1 VPAAACYVLRAA
13 ASCFIFLNLYTG
25 LNDPN
30 YLLVDSSMS
39 LIAKIEAAGAA
50 GSLLEST
57 VVNLK
62 VWASADFLPAWAGE
76 SIAELVEQEAWEE
89 LNDRFYQNL
98 AFGTGGIRGRTI
110 GRVSTTAETGTL
122 SDLGSP
128 EYAAVGSNVLNDF
141 NLVRAT
147 IGLFR
152 YSQKYLAD
160 QGRYDLPRFV
170 IAHDVRHFSRH
181 FCELA
186 ASTWCK
192 LGGQALIFEGP
203 RSTPQLSFSVRH
215 YQATCGAVI
224 TASHN
229 PPHDNGFKAYFED
242 GGQVVSP
249 HAEGIVDL
257 VNQVGLE
264 ELPEFLE
271 IDLAPVITLGAEA
284 DAPYLQLLR
293 ELVVDDEVMAAQ
305 APKVVFSP
313 IHGTGAISSVPTL
326 RALGVEVIEVPEQ
339 MVQHGGFPTVKSPN
353 PENAEALAMAI
364 AKANEVGADVV
375 VATDPD
381 ADRMGVAVRDVN
393 GEMVL
398 LTGNQ
403 IGTILAEYRISTLKD
418 ADVIPDEGSENA
430 VLIKTFVTSPMQ
442 EAVADW
448 HGLKTIN
455 TLTGFKWIGAKLAG
469 YEAKMKAKLYEK
481 EGLALDYDAC
491 ELWTKADLLLD
502 YSTFF
507 VFGGEES
514 YGYLATDKVRDK
526 DANAAAIMFCE
537 VAAFLQAQDMTFP
550 EYLDALY
557 LQHGYYEEKTINIY
571 YEGAAG
577 SQKIKNILHSYRVD
591 PPKAFGAVSV
601 AGFTDFGK
609 DEIIDADGEKI
620 PPQDFYFLELSN
632 GYSFAVR
639 GSGTEP
645 KIKFYVFGR
654 SDVMD
659 PEELT
664 QVKQDA
670 AVVMQ
675 AMLQAIEADARERA
689 EK

>member
-1 VPAAACYVLRAA
+1 
-13 ASCFIFLNLYTG
+13 
-25 LNDPN
+25 
-30 YLLVDSSMS
+30 MS
-39 LIAKIEAAGAA
+39 IIEKIEAAGAA

-62 VWASADFLPAWAGE
+62 KWASADFLPNWAGA
-76 SIAELVEQEAWEE
+76 SIVELVENSEWDE

-110 GRVSTTAETGTL
+110 GSVPAAAETGTL
-122 SDLGSP
+122 SEMGSP
-128 EYAAVGSNVLNDF
+128 EHAAVGSNVLNDF

-152 YSQKYLAD
+152 YTKQYLKES
-160 QGRYDLPRFV
+160 GSYDLPRFV

-203 RSTPQLSFSVRH
+203 RSTPQLSFAVR
-215 YQATCGAVI
+215 QNNATCGAVI

-229 PPHDNGFKAYFED
+229 PPHDNGFKVYFDD
-242 GGQVVSP
+242 GAQVVSP

-257 VNQVGLE
+257 VNLV
-264 ELPEFLE
+264 ELSEVPAFLN
-271 IDLAPVITLGAEA
+271 IDLEPVISLGAA
-284 DAPYLQLLR
+284 DDAAYLELLK
-293 ELVVDDEVMAAQ
+293 EMVIDNEVMQ
-305 APKVVFSP
+305 KEAPQIVFSP
-313 IHGTGAISSVPTL
+313 IHGTGAISSVPAL
-326 RALGVEVIEVPEQ
+326 KALGVKVIEVPEQ
-339 MVQHGGFPTVKSPN
+339 MVQDARFPTVQSPN

-381 ADRMGVAVRDVN
+381 ADRMGVAVRDRS

-403 IGTILAEYRISTLKD
+403 IGTIMAEYRISVLKD
-418 ADVIPDEGSENA
+418 TEVIPEDGGDNT

-455 TLTGFKWIGAKLAG
+455 TLTGFKWIGEKLAG
-469 YEAKMKAKLYEK
+469 YEAQMKARLLEE
-481 EGLALDYDAC
+481 EGTAVDYDAC
-491 ELWTKADLLLD
+491 DIWTRADLLLD
-502 YSTFF
+502 YSTYF

-514 YGYLATDKVRDK
+514 YGYLATDKLRDK
-526 DANAAAIMFCE
+526 DANAAVIMFCE
-537 VAAFLQAQDMTFP
+537 VAAYLKSQEMTFP
-550 EYLDALY
+550 EFLDSLY

-577 SQKIKNILHSYRVD
+577 SQKIKNILESYRSGA
-591 PPKAFGAVSV
+591 PKAFGDVKVS
-601 AGFTDFGK
+601 GFTDFGK
-609 DEIIDADGEKI
+609 DEIIDADGQKI

-654 SDVMD
+654 SEVLD
-659 PEELT
+659 PEDLIK
-664 QVKQDA
+664 VKAVA
-670 AVVMQ
+670 AVEMQ
-675 AMLQAIEADARERA
+675 TVLAAIEADARVRA
-689 EK
+689 EG

>member
-1 VPAAACYVLRAA
+1 
-13 ASCFIFLNLYTG
+13 
-25 LNDPN
+25 
-30 YLLVDSSMS
+30 MS
-39 LIAKIEAAGAA
+39 IIEKIEAAGAA

-62 VWASADFLPAWAGE
+62 KWASADFLPNWAGA
-76 SIAELVEQEAWEE
+76 SIVELVENSEWDE

-110 GRVSTTAETGTL
+110 GSVPAAAETGTL
-122 SDLGSP
+122 SEMGSP
-128 EYAAVGSNVLNDF
+128 EHAAVGSNVLNDF

-152 YSQKYLAD
+152 YTKQYLKES
-160 QGRYDLPRFV
+160 GSYDLPRFV

-203 RSTPQLSFSVRH
+203 RSTPQLSFAVR
-215 YQATCGAVI
+215 QNNATCGAVI

-229 PPHDNGFKAYFED
+229 PPHDNGFKVYFDD
-242 GGQVVSP
+242 GAQVVSP

-257 VNQVGLE
+257 VNLV
-264 ELPEFLE
+264 ELSEVPAFLN
-271 IDLAPVITLGAEA
+271 IDLEPVISLGAA
-284 DAPYLQLLR
+284 DDAAYLELLK
-293 ELVVDDEVMAAQ
+293 EMVIDNEVMQ
-305 APKVVFSP
+305 KEAPQIVFSP
-313 IHGTGAISSVPTL
+313 IHGTGAISSVPAL
-326 RALGVEVIEVPEQ
+326 KALGVKVIEVPEQ
-339 MVQHGGFPTVKSPN
+339 MVQDARFPTVQSPN

-381 ADRMGVAVRDVN
+381 ADRMGVAVRDRS

-403 IGTILAEYRISTLKD
+403 IGTIMAEYRISVLKD
-418 ADVIPDEGSENA
+418 AEVIPEDGGDNT

-455 TLTGFKWIGAKLAG
+455 TLTGFKWIGEKLAG
-469 YEAKMKAKLYEK
+469 YEAQMKARLLEE
-481 EGLALDYDAC
+481 EGTAVDYDAC
-491 ELWTKADLLLD
+491 DIWTRADLLLD
-502 YSTFF
+502 YSTYF

-514 YGYLATDKVRDK
+514 YGYLATDKLRDK
-526 DANAAAIMFCE
+526 DANAAVIMFCE
-537 VAAFLQAQDMTFP
+537 VAAYLKAQEMTFP
-550 EYLDALY
+550 EFLDSLY

-577 SQKIKNILHSYRVD
+577 SQKIKNILESYRSGA
-591 PPKAFGAVSV
+591 PKAFGDVKVS
-601 AGFTDFGK
+601 GFTDFGK
-609 DEIIDADGEKI
+609 DEIIDADGQKI

-654 SDVMD
+654 SEVLD
-659 PEELT
+659 PEDLIK
-664 QVKQDA
+664 VKAVA
-670 AVVMQ
+670 AVEMQ
-675 AMLQAIEADARERA
+675 TVLAAIEADARVRA
-689 EK
+689 EG

>member
-1 VPAAACYVLRAA
+1 
-13 ASCFIFLNLYTG
+13 
-25 LNDPN
+25 
-30 YLLVDSSMS
+30 MS
-39 LIAKIEAAGAA
+39 IIEKIEAAGTA

-62 VWASADFLPAWAGE
+62 QWVSADFLPEWAGA
-76 SIAELVEQEAWEE
+76 SISELVENGEWDE

-110 GRVSTTAETGTL
+110 GRVPAAAETGTL
-122 SDLGSP
+122 SETGSP
-128 EYAAVGSNVLNDF
+128 EHAAVGSNVLNDF

-152 YSQKYLAD
+152 YTKQYLKES
-160 QGRYDLPRFV
+160 GSYDLPRFV

-203 RSTPQLSFSVRH
+203 RSTPQLSFAVR
-215 YQATCGAVI
+215 QNNATCGAVI

-229 PPHDNGFKAYFED
+229 PPHDNGFKVYFDD
-242 GGQVVSP
+242 GAQVVSP

-257 VNQVGLE
+257 VNLVKLSAV
-264 ELPEFLE
+264 PAFLN
-271 IDLAPVITLGAEA
+271 IDLEPVISLGAA
-284 DAPYLQLLR
+284 DDAAYLELLK
-293 ELVVDDEVMAAQ
+293 EMVIDHEVMQ
-305 APKVVFSP
+305 EEAPQIVFSP
-313 IHGTGAISSVPTL
+313 IHGTGAISSVPAL
-326 RALGVEVIEVPEQ
+326 KALGVKVIEVPEQ
-339 MVQHGGFPTVKSPN
+339 MVQDARFPTVKSPN

-364 AKANEVGADVV
+364 AKAEEVGADVV

-381 ADRMGVAVRDVN
+381 ADRMGVAVRDRS

-403 IGTILAEYRISTLKD
+403 IGTIMAEYRISVLKD
-418 ADVIPDEGSENA
+418 AEVIPEDGGENA

-455 TLTGFKWIGAKLAG
+455 TLTGFKWIGEKLAG
-469 YEAKMKAKLYEK
+469 YEAQMKARLLEE
-481 EGLALDYDAC
+481 EGTAVDYDAC
-491 ELWTKADLLLD
+491 DIWTRADLLLD
-502 YSTFF
+502 YSTYF

-514 YGYLATDKVRDK
+514 YGYLATDKLRDK
-526 DANAAAIMFCE
+526 DANAAVIMFCE
-537 VAAFLQAQDMTFP
+537 VAAYLKAQEMTFP
-550 EYLDALY
+550 EFLDSLY

-577 SQKIKNILHSYRVD
+577 SQKIKNILESYRSAA
-591 PPKAFGAVSV
+591 PKAFGDVKVS
-601 AGFTDFGK
+601 GFTDFGE
-609 DEIIDADGEKI
+609 DEIIDADGQKI

-654 SDVMD
+654 SDVLD
-659 PEELT
+659 PEDLIK
-664 QVKQDA
+664 VKAVA
-670 AVVMQ
+670 AVEMQ
-675 AMLQAIEADARERA
+675 SVLAAIEADARVRA
-689 EK
+689 EG

>member
-1 VPAAACYVLRAA
+1 
-13 ASCFIFLNLYTG
+13 
-25 LNDPN
+25 
-30 YLLVDSSMS
+30 MS
-39 LIAKIEAAGAA
+39 IIEKIEAAGAA

-62 VWASADFLPAWAGE
+62 KWASADFLPEWAGA
-76 SIAELVEQEAWEE
+76 SIVELVENGEWNE

-110 GRVSTTAETGTL
+110 GNVPASAETGTL
-122 SDLGSP
+122 TAIGSP
-128 EYAAVGSNVLNDF
+128 EHAAVGSNVLNDF

-152 YSQKYLAD
+152 YVEQYLKD
-160 QGRYDLPRFV
+160 SGSYDLPRFV

-203 RSTPQLSFSVRH
+203 RSTPQLSFAVR
-215 YQATCGAVI
+215 QNKATCGAVI

-229 PPHDNGFKAYFED
+229 PSHDNGFKVYFDD
-242 GGQVVSP
+242 GAQVVSP

-257 VNQVGLE
+257 VNLV
-264 ELPEFLE
+264 ELSEVPAFLDV
-271 IDLAPVITLGAEA
+271 DLAPVISLGAKD
-284 DAPYLQLLR
+284 DAAYLDVLK
-293 ELVVDDEVMAAQ
+293 EMVIDSEVMEKQ
-305 APKVVFSP
+305 APRIVFSP
-313 IHGTGAISSVPTL
+313 IHGTGAISSVPAL
-326 RALGVEVIEVPEQ
+326 KELGVEVIEVPEQ
-339 MVQHGGFPTVKSPN
+339 MVQDPRFPTVKSPN

-375 VATDPD
+375 LATDPD
-381 ADRMGVAVRDVN
+381 ADRMGVAVRDRS

-403 IGTILAEYRISTLKD
+403 IGTIMAEYRISVLKD
-418 ADVIPDEGSENA
+418 AEIIPEDGGENT

-469 YEAKMKAKLYEK
+469 YEAQMKAKLMEE
-481 EGLALDYDAC
+481 EGTAVDYDAC
-491 ELWTKADLLLD
+491 DIWTRADLLLD
-502 YSTFF
+502 YSTYF

-514 YGYLATDKVRDK
+514 YGYLASDKVRDK
-526 DANAAAIMFCE
+526 DANAAVVMFCE
-537 VAAFLQAQDMTFP
+537 VAAYLKAQEMTFP
-550 EYLDALY
+550 EFLDSLY

-577 SQKIKNILHSYRVD
+577 SQKIKNILESYRSD
-591 PPKAFGAVSV
+591 APKAFGDVSV
-601 AGFTDFGK
+601 SGFTDFGK
-609 DEIIDADGEKI
+609 DEIIDADGDKI

-654 SDVMD
+654 SDVLD
-659 PEELT
+659 PEDLIK
-664 QVKQDA
+664 VKVEA
-670 AVVMQ
+670 AVEMQ
-675 AMLQAIEADARERA
+675 RVLAAIEADARVRA
-689 EK
+689 EG

>member
-1 VPAAACYVLRAA
+1 
-13 ASCFIFLNLYTG
+13 
-25 LNDPN
+25 
-30 YLLVDSSMS
+30 MS
-39 LIAKIEAAGAA
+39 IIEKIEAAGAA

-62 VWASADFLPAWAGE
+62 KWASADFLPNWAGA
-76 SIAELVEQEAWEE
+76 SIVELVENSEWDE

-110 GRVSTTAETGTL
+110 GSVPAAAETGTL
-122 SDLGSP
+122 SEMGSP
-128 EYAAVGSNVLNDF
+128 EHAAVGSNVLNDF

-152 YSQKYLAD
+152 YTKQYLKES
-160 QGRYDLPRFV
+160 GSYDLPRFV

-203 RSTPQLSFSVRH
+203 RSTPQLSFAVR
-215 YQATCGAVI
+215 QNNATCGAVI

-229 PPHDNGFKAYFED
+229 PPHDNGFKVYFDD
-242 GGQVVSP
+242 GAQVVSP

-257 VNQVGLE
+257 VNLV
-264 ELPEFLE
+264 ELSEVPAFLN
-271 IDLAPVITLGAEA
+271 IDLEPVISLGAA
-284 DAPYLQLLR
+284 DDAAYLELLK
-293 ELVVDDEVMAAQ
+293 EMVIDNEVMQ
-305 APKVVFSP
+305 KEAPQIVFSP
-313 IHGTGAISSVPTL
+313 IHGTGAISSVPAL
-326 RALGVEVIEVPEQ
+326 KALGVKVIEVPEQ
-339 MVQHGGFPTVKSPN
+339 MVQDARFPTVQSPN

-381 ADRMGVAVRDVN
+381 ADRMGVAVRDRS

-403 IGTILAEYRISTLKD
+403 IGTIMAEYRISVLKD
-418 ADVIPDEGSENA
+418 AEVIPEDGGDNT

-455 TLTGFKWIGAKLAG
+455 TLTGFKWIGEKLAG
-469 YEAKMKAKLYEK
+469 YEAQMKARLLEE
-481 EGLALDYDAC
+481 EGTAVDYDAC
-491 ELWTKADLLLD
+491 DIWTRADLLLD
-502 YSTFF
+502 YSTYF

-514 YGYLATDKVRDK
+514 YGYLATDKLRDK
-526 DANAAAIMFCE
+526 DANAAVIMFCE
-537 VAAFLQAQDMTFP
+537 VAAYLKSQEMTFP
-550 EYLDALY
+550 EFLDSLY

-577 SQKIKNILHSYRVD
+577 SQKIKNILESYRSAA
-591 PPKAFGAVSV
+591 PKAFGDVKVS
-601 AGFTDFGK
+601 GFTDFGE
-609 DEIIDADGEKI
+609 DEIIDADGQKI

-654 SDVMD
+654 SDVLD
-659 PEELT
+659 PEDLIK
-664 QVKQDA
+664 VKAVA
-670 AVVMQ
+670 AVEMQ
-675 AMLQAIEADARERA
+675 TVLAAIEADARVRA
-689 EK
+689 EG

>member
-1 VPAAACYVLRAA
+1 
-13 ASCFIFLNLYTG
+13 
-25 LNDPN
+25 
-30 YLLVDSSMS
+30 MS
-39 LIAKIEAAGAA
+39 IIEKIEAAGTA

-62 VWASADFLPAWAGE
+62 QWVSADFLPEWAGA
-76 SIAELVEQEAWEE
+76 SISELVENGEWDE

-110 GRVSTTAETGTL
+110 GRVPAAAETGTL
-122 SDLGSP
+122 SETGSP
-128 EYAAVGSNVLNDF
+128 EHAAVGSNVLNDF

-152 YSQKYLAD
+152 YTKQYLKES
-160 QGRYDLPRFV
+160 GSYDLPRFV

-203 RSTPQLSFSVRH
+203 RSTPQLSFAVR
-215 YQATCGAVI
+215 QNNATCGAVI

-229 PPHDNGFKAYFED
+229 PPHDNGFKVYFDD
-242 GGQVVSP
+242 GAQVVSP

-257 VNQVGLE
+257 VNLV
-264 ELPEFLE
+264 ELSAVPAFLN
-271 IDLAPVITLGAEA
+271 IDLEPVISLGAA
-284 DAPYLQLLR
+284 DDAAYLELLK
-293 ELVVDDEVMAAQ
+293 EMVIDHEVMQ
-305 APKVVFSP
+305 EEAPQIVFSP
-313 IHGTGAISSVPTL
+313 IHGTGAISSVPAL
-326 RALGVEVIEVPEQ
+326 KALGVKVIEVPEQ
-339 MVQHGGFPTVKSPN
+339 MMQDARFPTVKSPN

-364 AKANEVGADVV
+364 AKAEEVGAHVV

-381 ADRMGVAVRDVN
+381 ADRMGVAVRDRS

-403 IGTILAEYRISTLKD
+403 IGTIMAEYRISVLKD
-418 ADVIPDEGSENA
+418 AEVIPEDGGENA

-455 TLTGFKWIGAKLAG
+455 TLTGFKWIGEKLAG
-469 YEAKMKAKLYEK
+469 YEAQMKARLLEE
-481 EGLALDYDAC
+481 EGTAVDYDAC
-491 ELWTKADLLLD
+491 DIWTRADLLLD
-502 YSTFF
+502 YSTYF

-514 YGYLATDKVRDK
+514 YGYLATDKLRDK
-526 DANAAAIMFCE
+526 DANAAVIMFCE
-537 VAAFLQAQDMTFP
+537 VAAYLKAQEMTFP
-550 EYLDALY
+550 EFLDSLY

-577 SQKIKNILHSYRVD
+577 SQKIKNILESYRSAA
-591 PPKAFGAVSV
+591 PKAFGDVKVS
-601 AGFTDFGK
+601 GFTDFGE
-609 DEIIDADGEKI
+609 DEIIDADGQKI

-654 SDVMD
+654 SDVLD
-659 PEELT
+659 PEDLIK
-664 QVKQDA
+664 VKAVA
-670 AVVMQ
+670 AVEMQ
-675 AMLQAIEADARERA
+675 SVLAAIEADARVRA
-689 EK
+689 EG

>member
-1 VPAAACYVLRAA
+1 
-13 ASCFIFLNLYTG
+13 
-25 LNDPN
+25 
-30 YLLVDSSMS
+30 MS
-39 LIAKIEAAGAA
+39 LIEKIEAAGAS

-62 VWASADFLPAWAGE
+62 KWASADFLPEWAGA
-76 SIAELVEQEAWEE
+76 SITELVENGEWDE

-110 GRVSTTAETGTL
+110 GRVAAAAETGTL
-122 SDLGSP
+122 SEIGSP
-128 EYAAVGSNVLNDF
+128 EHAAVGSNVLNDF

-152 YSQKYLAD
+152 YVEKYLND
-160 QGRYDLPRFV
+160 TGSYDLPRFV

-203 RSTPQLSFSVRH
+203 RSTPQLSFAVRQNH
-215 YQATCGAVI
+215 ATCGAVI

-229 PPHDNGFKAYFED
+229 PPHDNGFKVYFDD
-242 GGQVVSP
+242 GAQVVSP

-257 VNQVGLE
+257 VNLVELSEVPAFLDIDMAQV
-264 ELPEFLE
+264 
-271 IDLAPVITLGAEA
+271 IILGAKD
-284 DAPYLQLLR
+284 DAAYQEVLM
-293 ELVVDDEVMAAQ
+293 EMVIDDEVMTAQ
-305 APKVVFSP
+305 APQIVFTP
-313 IHGTGAISSVPTL
+313 IHGTGAISSVPAL
-326 RALGVEVIEVPEQ
+326 KALGVDVIEVPEQ
-339 MVQHGGFPTVKSPN
+339 MVQDARFPTVKSPN
-353 PENAEALAMAI
+353 PENAEALAMGI

-381 ADRMGVAVRDVN
+381 ADRMGVAVRDRN

-403 IGTILAEYRISTLKD
+403 IGTILAEYRISVLKD
-418 ADVIPDEGSENA
+418 AEIIPEDGGDN
-430 VLIKTFVTSPMQ
+430 VVFIKTFVTSPMQ

-469 YEAKMKAKLYEK
+469 YEAQMKAKLMEE
-481 EGLALDYDAC
+481 EGTAVDYDAC
-491 ELWTKADLLLD
+491 DIWTRADLLLD
-502 YSTFF
+502 YSSYF

-514 YGYLATDKVRDK
+514 YGYLASDKVRDK
-526 DANAAAIMFCE
+526 DANAAVVMFCE
-537 VAAFLQAQDMTFP
+537 VAAYLKSQDMTFS
-550 EYLDALY
+550 EFLDSLY

-577 SQKIKNILHSYRVD
+577 SAKIANILESYRND
-591 PPKAFGAVSV
+591 PPKAFGDIAV

-620 PPQDFYFLELSN
+620 PAQDFYFLELSN

-654 SDVMD
+654 SDVLD
-659 PEELT
+659 PEDL
-664 QVKQDA
+664 VKVKAAA
-670 AVVMQ
+670 AVEMQ
-675 AMLQAIEADARERA
+675 TILSAIDADARVRA
-689 EK
+689 EA

>member
-1 VPAAACYVLRAA
+1 
-13 ASCFIFLNLYTG
+13 
-25 LNDPN
+25 
-30 YLLVDSSMS
+30 MS
-39 LIAKIEAAGAA
+39 IIEKIEAAGAA

-62 VWASADFLPAWAGE
+62 KWASADFLPSWAGA
-76 SIAELVEQEAWEE
+76 SIVELVENSEWDE

-110 GRVSTTAETGTL
+110 GSVPAAAETGTL
-122 SDLGSP
+122 SEMGSP
-128 EYAAVGSNVLNDF
+128 EHAAVGSNVLNDF

-152 YSQKYLAD
+152 YTKQYLKES
-160 QGRYDLPRFV
+160 GSYDLPRFV

-203 RSTPQLSFSVRH
+203 RSTPQLSFAVR
-215 YQATCGAVI
+215 QNNATCGAVI

-229 PPHDNGFKAYFED
+229 PPHDNGFKVYFDD
-242 GGQVVSP
+242 GAQVVSP

-257 VNQVGLE
+257 VNLV
-264 ELPEFLE
+264 ELSEVPAFLN
-271 IDLAPVITLGAEA
+271 IDLEPVISLGAA
-284 DAPYLQLLR
+284 DDAAYLELLK
-293 ELVVDDEVMAAQ
+293 EMVIDNEVMQ
-305 APKVVFSP
+305 KEAPQIVFSP
-313 IHGTGAISSVPTL
+313 IHGTGAISSVPAL
-326 RALGVEVIEVPEQ
+326 KALGVKVIEVPEQ
-339 MVQHGGFPTVKSPN
+339 MVQDARFPTVQSPN

-381 ADRMGVAVRDVN
+381 ADRMGVAVRDRS

-403 IGTILAEYRISTLKD
+403 IGTIMAEYRISVLKD
-418 ADVIPDEGSENA
+418 AEVIPEDGGDNT

-455 TLTGFKWIGAKLAG
+455 TLTGFKWIGEKLAG
-469 YEAKMKAKLYEK
+469 YEAQMKARLLEE
-481 EGLALDYDAC
+481 EGTAVDYDAC
-491 ELWTKADLLLD
+491 DIWTRADLLLD
-502 YSTFF
+502 YSTYF

-514 YGYLATDKVRDK
+514 YGYLATDKLRDK
-526 DANAAAIMFCE
+526 DANAAVIMFCE
-537 VAAFLQAQDMTFP
+537 VAAYLESQEMTFP
-550 EYLDALY
+550 EFLDSLY

-577 SQKIKNILHSYRVD
+577 SQKIKNILESYRSAA
-591 PPKAFGAVSV
+591 PNAFGDVKVS
-601 AGFTDFGK
+601 GFTDFGK
-609 DEIIDADGEKI
+609 DEIIDADGQKI

-654 SDVMD
+654 SEVLD
-659 PEELT
+659 PEDLIK
-664 QVKQDA
+664 VKAVA
-670 AVVMQ
+670 AVEMQ
-675 AMLQAIEADARERA
+675 TVLAAIEADARVRA
-689 EK
+689 EG

>member
-1 VPAAACYVLRAA
+1 
-13 ASCFIFLNLYTG
+13 
-25 LNDPN
+25 
-30 YLLVDSSMS
+30 MS
-39 LIAKIEAAGAA
+39 IIEKIEAAGAA

-62 VWASADFLPAWAGE
+62 KWASADFLPNWAGA
-76 SIAELVEQEAWEE
+76 SIVELVENSEWDE

-110 GRVSTTAETGTL
+110 GSVPAAAETGTL
-122 SDLGSP
+122 SEMGSP
-128 EYAAVGSNVLNDF
+128 EHAAVGSNVLNDF

-152 YSQKYLAD
+152 YTKQYLKES
-160 QGRYDLPRFV
+160 GSYDLPRFV

-203 RSTPQLSFSVRH
+203 RSTPQLSFAVR
-215 YQATCGAVI
+215 QNNATCGAVI

-229 PPHDNGFKAYFED
+229 PPHDNGFKVYFDD
-242 GGQVVSP
+242 GAQVVSP

-257 VNQVGLE
+257 VNLVALSE
-264 ELPEFLE
+264 VPAFLN
-271 IDLAPVITLGAEA
+271 IDLEPVISLGAA
-284 DAPYLQLLR
+284 DDAAYLELLK
-293 ELVVDDEVMAAQ
+293 EMVIDNEVMQ
-305 APKVVFSP
+305 KEAPQIVFSP
-313 IHGTGAISSVPTL
+313 IHGTGAISSVPAL
-326 RALGVEVIEVPEQ
+326 KALGVKVIEVPEQ
-339 MVQHGGFPTVKSPN
+339 MVQDARFPTVQSPN

-381 ADRMGVAVRDVN
+381 ADRMGVAVRDRS

-403 IGTILAEYRISTLKD
+403 IGTIMAEYRISVLKD
-418 ADVIPDEGSENA
+418 AEVIPEDGGDNT

-455 TLTGFKWIGAKLAG
+455 TLTGFKWIGEKLAG
-469 YEAKMKAKLYEK
+469 YEAQMKARLLEE
-481 EGLALDYDAC
+481 EGTAVDYDAC
-491 ELWTKADLLLD
+491 DIWTRADLLLD
-502 YSTFF
+502 YSTYF

-514 YGYLATDKVRDK
+514 YGYLATDKLRDK
-526 DANAAAIMFCE
+526 DANAAVIMFCE
-537 VAAFLQAQDMTFP
+537 VAAYLKSQEMTFP
-550 EYLDALY
+550 EFLDSLY

-577 SQKIKNILHSYRVD
+577 SQKIKNILESYRSGA
-591 PPKAFGAVSV
+591 PKAFGDVKVS
-601 AGFTDFGK
+601 GFTDFGK
-609 DEIIDADGEKI
+609 DEIIDADGQKI

-654 SDVMD
+654 SEVLD
-659 PEELT
+659 PEDLIK
-664 QVKQDA
+664 VKAVA
-670 AVVMQ
+670 AVEMQ
-675 AMLQAIEADARERA
+675 TVLAAIEADARVRA
-689 EK
+689 EG